1 MSAQKISILGQ
12 TLFFKSAI
20 LSVSAQM
27 GLVQM
32 GDLGIILSLIGFATI
47 TLLLYLISR
56 NRRKYELSL
65 NQKTAE
71 IRKLNEKMTL
81 KSMRNH
87 ALQTEVSRTS
97 EQLTSHDEFKAA
109 LTHLISH
116 DLKNAMNAIM
126 GLSRN
131 RDDKKMDTVKTCGD
145 LALSMISN
153 MLDVQRFEEQQVSLR
168 LQHHCIRETLVAA
181 QSQVHFLFVMKNLE
195 LKIDIPDGVLV
206 LIDKE
211 MMTRVFVN
219 LLVNAVKYSKVGS
232 AVVVRVGNVI
242 GEGGEAFTQISV
254 QDEGEGIAQSKL
266 PFIFDK
272 YWQYDTKDIGKVA
285 SAGLGLVYCKHVL
298 EAHNG
303 RITVSSEQGIGTRF
317 EMFVPYVE
325 MMAASCESQNDTLS
339 ILRDELSITD
349 EQLELIRQHGKR
361 LYELKVYEIT
371 KIREVINE
379 LSELNIKTTWT
390 GELQMAVYQGNQQ
403 KYDELVEMIQ

>member
-1 MSAQKISILGQ
+1 MGQ
-12 TLFFKSAI
+12 SLFFNSAI
-20 LSVSAQM
+20 HIVSAQPGIAVPM
-27 GLVQM
+27 SDLAIMAVLSGLALIVA
-32 GDLGIILSLIGFATI
+32 LVFILS
-47 TLLLYLISR
+47 R
-56 NRRKYELSL
+56 NKRKYEHEL
-65 NQKTAE
+65 NRKTAE

-87 ALQTEVSRTS
+87 VLQTEVSRTS

-126 GLSRN
+126 GLSRK
-131 RDDKKMDTVKTCGD
+131 RDDKKMATVKTCGD

-153 MLDVQRFEEQQVSLR
+153 MLDVQRFEEKQVSLR
-168 LQHHCIRETLVAA
+168 LRHHCIRETLVEA

-195 LKIDIPDGVLV
+195 LKIDIPEGVLV

-219 LLVNAVKYSKVGS
+219 LLVNAVKYSKVGTS
-232 AVVVRVGNVI
+232 VVVRVGNIVD
-242 GEGGEAFTQISV
+242 GNGEALTQISV
-254 QDEGEGIAQSKL
+254 QDEGEGIAESKL
-266 PFIFDK
+266 PLIFDK

-303 RITVSSEQGIGTRF
+303 HISVSSEQGVGTRF
-317 EMFVPYVE
+317 DMYVPYQE
-325 MMAASCESQNDTLS
+325 IMASSCDSQNDTIS
-339 ILRDELSITD
+339 ILRDELSITQ
-349 EQLELIRQHGKR
+349 EQLELIREHGQK
-361 LYELKVYEIT
+361 LYDLKVYEIT